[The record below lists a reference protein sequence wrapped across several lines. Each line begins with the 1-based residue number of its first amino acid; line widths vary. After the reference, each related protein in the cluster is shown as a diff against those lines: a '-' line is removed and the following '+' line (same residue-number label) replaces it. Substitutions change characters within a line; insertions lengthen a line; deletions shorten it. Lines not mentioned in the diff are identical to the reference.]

1 MCIAA
6 NCPIPI
12 CRDSSRRKRTQDA
25 VRSEVKPASIEQI
38 VDAVRGALAEQQ
50 PLEVVGRGTKRGLG
64 RPIQAGAT
72 LELSDLSGIVSY
84 EPAEL
89 ILTCLAGT
97 PLAEIEAALAS
108 RNQQLAFEPG
118 DWGPLY
124 GAAAGQG
131 TIGGALAC
139 NLSGPRRLKAGAARD
154 HFLGVSAVS
163 GRGEIFKAGGKV
175 VKNVTGYDLPKLL
188 CGSYGTLALMAEV
201 TLKVL
206 PAPEK
211 SRTVLLFGLDDARAI
226 GAMSAALNSP
236 HEVASAA
243 HLPAV
248 AAARTGI
255 DLVTK
260 AGAAVTAIRI
270 EGPGPSVEHRCA
282 ALRREMGAGI
292 ATEELHSMRSAMFWR
307 AVRDVAPLLPDAVAQ
322 LWRLSVP
329 PAAGAKVVHDIT
341 AALRNSA
348 SPLGGGGAGGEGAN
362 AASYYYDWAGGLVWL
377 ALPPRR
383 NAAAAIVRTAIAKH
397 GGGHATLVR
406 AQDDIRLAVPVFE
419 PLAEPLAALT
429 ARVRESFNPQR
440 IINPGR
446 MGG

>member
-1 MCIAA
+1 
-6 NCPIPI
+6 
-12 CRDSSRRKRTQDA
+12 
-25 VRSEVKPASIEQI
+25 VRADLKPATIEQI
-38 VDAVRGALAEQQ
+38 VDAVRGALTDEQ
-50 PLEVVGRGTKRGLG
+50 PLEIVGRDTKRGLG

-72 LELSDLSGIVSY
+72 LDLSALSGIVSS

-97 PLAEIEAALAS
+97 PLAEIESALTVK
-108 RNQQLAFEPG
+108 NQQLAFEPG
-118 DWGPLY
+118 DWGPIY
-124 GAAAGQG
+124 GAPVGQS
-131 TIGGALAC
+131 TIGGVLAC

-154 HFLGVSAVS
+154 HFLGVTAVS

-188 CGSYGTLALMAEV
+188 CGSHGTLAVMAEV

-226 GAMSAALNSP
+226 AAMSAALNSP

-243 HLPAV
+243 HLPSRV
-248 AAARTGI
+248 AARTGI

-282 ALRREMGAGI
+282 ALRQELGAGL
-292 ATEELHSMRSAMFWR
+292 ATEELHSLRSMMFWR
-307 AVRDVAPLLPDAVAQ
+307 AVRDAAPLLRDKDAQ

-329 PAAGAKVVHDIT
+329 PAAGAMVVQAVTTQLPDT
-341 AALRNSA
+341 LD
-348 SPLGGGGAGGEGAN
+348 
-362 AASYYYDWAGGLVWL
+362 YYYDWAGGLIWL
-377 ALPPRR
+377 ALPRR
-383 NAAAAIVRTAIAKH
+383 ADAGAGIIRAAVARH
-397 GGGHATLVR
+397 GGGHATLMR
-406 AQDDIRLAVPVFE
+406 ASEDVRLAVPVFE
-419 PLAEPLAALT
+419 PQADALAALT
-429 ARVRESFNPQR
+429 ARVKESFDPQR
-440 IINPGR
+440 ILNPGR
-446 MGG
+446 ISALI

>member
-1 MCIAA
+1 
-6 NCPIPI
+6 
-12 CRDSSRRKRTQDA
+12 
-25 VRSEVKPASIEQI
+25 
-38 VDAVRGALAEQQ
+38 VRGALADRQ
-50 PLEVVGRGTKRGLG
+50 PLEIVGRGTKRNLG

-72 LELSDLSGIVSY
+72 LDLSGLSGIVAY

-89 ILTCLAGT
+89 ILTCLVGT
-97 PLAEIEAALAS
+97 PMAEIESALAAK
-108 RNQQLAFEPG
+108 NQQFAFEPP

-154 HFLGVSAVS
+154 HFLGVAAVS

-188 CGSYGTLALMAEV
+188 CGSYGTLAVMAEV

-211 SRTVLLFGLDDARAI
+211 SRTVLLFGLDETRAI
-226 GAMSAALNSP
+226 AAMSAALNSA

-243 HLPAV
+243 HLPGRV
-248 AAARTGI
+248 AARTGI

-282 ALRREMGAGI
+282 ALRGELGAGI
-292 ATEELHSMRSAMFWR
+292 ATEELHSLRSTMFWR
-307 AVRDVAPLLPDAVAQ
+307 AVRDVAPLLPDPQAQ
-322 LWRLSVP
+322 LWRLSVS
-329 PAAGAKVVHDIT
+329 PAAGAKVMRDIVEM
-341 AALRNSA
+341 LHNLP
-348 SPLGGGGAGGEGAN
+348 SPSRGEGAGGEGD
-362 AASYYYDWAGGLVWL
+362 SSQYEYYFDWAGGLIWL
-377 ALPPRR
+377 ALSPRADAGAPILR
-383 NAAAAIVRTAIAKH
+383 AAIARQ
-397 GGGHATLVR
+397 GGGHATLMR
-406 AQDDIRLAVPVFE
+406 ATEDVRLAVPVFE
-419 PLAEPLAALT
+419 PQSESLT
-429 ARVRESFNPQR
+429 ALSARVKDSFDPQR
-440 IINPGR
+440 ILNPGR
-446 MGG
+446 MSAII

>member
-1 MCIAA
+1 M
-6 NCPIPI
+6 
-12 CRDSSRRKRTQDA
+12 RTDI
-25 VRSEVKPASIEQI
+25 KPANIDQI

-50 PLEVVGRGTKRGLG
+50 PLEIVGRGTKRNLG

-72 LELSDLSGIVSY
+72 LDLSALSGIVTY

-97 PLAEIEAALAS
+97 QLAEIEAALAAK
-108 RNQQLAFEPG
+108 NQQLAFEPG

-131 TIGGALAC
+131 TIGGVLAC

-163 GRGEIFKAGGKV
+163 GRGEIFKAGGKL

-188 CGSYGTLALMAEV
+188 CGSYGTLAVMAEV

-211 SRTVLLFGLDDARAI
+211 SRTVLLFGLDDDRAI
-226 GAMSAALNSP
+226 AAMSVALNSP

-243 HLPAV
+243 HLPARI
-248 AAARTGI
+248 AARTGI

-260 AGAAVTAIRI
+260 PGTAVTAIRI
-270 EGPGPSVEHRCA
+270 EGPGPSVDHRCA
-282 ALRREMGAGI
+282 ALRRELGARI
-292 ATEELHSMRSAMFWR
+292 ATEELHSMRSSMFWR
-307 AVRDVAPLLPDAVAQ
+307 TARDVAPLLPDPRAP

-329 PAAGAKVVHDIT
+329 PAAGAKVVKDIVER
-341 AALRNSA
+341 LP
-348 SPLGGGGAGGEGAN
+348 SPRRGEGTGGEGE
-362 AASYYYDWAGGLVWL
+362 AARAAIDYFYDWAGGLIWL
-377 ALPPRR
+377 TLSPRSD
-383 NAAAAIVRTAIAKH
+383 AGAAIIRATIASN
-397 GGGHATLVR
+397 GGGHATLMR
-406 AQDDIRLAVPVFE
+406 ASDDVRLAVPVFE
-419 PLAEPLAALT
+419 PQAEPLALLT
-429 ARVRESFNPQR
+429 ARVKDSFDPQR
-440 IINPGR
+440 ILNPGR
-446 MGG
+446 MAGSI